1 VRPDINTIDET
12 LRGCRYKNRFP
23 SSRSTLTVET
33 SIRLISRRIFST
45 TAGDELA
52 LLLVDLN
59 GAKAMPPVVERGSR
73 GDHGRSDHQ

>member
-1 VRPDINTIDET
+1 
-12 LRGCRYKNRFP
+12 
-23 SSRSTLTVET
+23 LTVET